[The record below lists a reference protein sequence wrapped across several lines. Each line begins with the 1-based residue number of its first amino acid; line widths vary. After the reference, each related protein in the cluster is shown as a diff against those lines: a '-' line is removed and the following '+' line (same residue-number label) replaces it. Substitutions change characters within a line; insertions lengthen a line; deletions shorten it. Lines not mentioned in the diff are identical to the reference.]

1 MLSPVQK
8 YCHSKYVFGR
18 NLFVVKCKT
27 SRIYLKY
34 HRCIYIYIT
43 LMVSIL
49 ALLIC
54 LLSLLELQYKI

>member
-34 HRCIYIYIT
+34 HRCIYIYYFNGVYT
-43 LMVSIL
+43 S
-49 ALLIC
+49 AFDLLVVFT
-54 LLSLLELQYKI
+54 